1 MKSEM
6 ETATLQ
12 CVSRSRYLENA
23 SHPPTQSKIAEALEN
38 PSGRGFDNPNQSY
51 VDLVADCRRIIAKAR
66 SDFVREA
73 QIQTLEAHHKLG
85 TRIKNSVLGQ
95 GRPRREANGKTL
107 RDLAEDLEVSE
118 WTLGTCVRFSRRY
131 VNVEA
136 YLADVPSL
144 RAARGKKNSDGVPS
158 FSDIEPIPS
167 WRETVGLLLARQRA
181 ALAKNCELPEVVPEI
196 STIGADPL
204 PRELIP
210 YSVWPLA
217 KTRPI
222 GYGSHRFRGNTP
234 PEVVVQCLERYT
246 RPGDVVLD
254 CMAGSG
260 TTVDVCKA
268 LGRKLIASDI
278 KAWRGDIAAADAE
291 TLALKSPVDFV
302 FMHIPY
308 LDMYEYTNEPGDLS
322 RMNLTDLEM
331 KLDRIIAHVT
341 EGLKPG
347 KFLAILVG
355 DVRKRGLIDLTAVV
369 SIVGQ
374 RHLKLW
380 DKAIVETT
388 NPGAHASAGH
398 DNMGLLLDRAR
409 RGNFLLRTCDTL
421 LVFRKLSERRGALT
435 DDCSI

>member
-1 MKSEM
+1 
-6 ETATLQ
+6 
-12 CVSRSRYLENA
+12 
-23 SHPPTQSKIAEALEN
+23 
-38 PSGRGFDNPNQSY
+38 
-51 VDLVADCRRIIAKAR
+51 
-66 SDFVREA
+66 
-73 QIQTLEAHHKLG
+73 
-85 TRIKNSVLGQ
+85 
-95 GRPRREANGKTL
+95 
-107 RDLAEDLEVSE
+107 
-118 WTLGTCVRFSRRY
+118 
-131 VNVEA
+131 
-136 YLADVPSL
+136 
-144 RAARGKKNSDGVPS
+144 
-158 FSDIEPIPS
+158 
-167 WRETVGLLLARQRA
+167 
-181 ALAKNCELPEVVPEI
+181 
-196 STIGADPL
+196 
-204 PRELIP
+204 
-210 YSVWPLA
+210 
-217 KTRPI
+217 
-222 GYGSHRFRGNTP
+222 
-234 PEVVVQCLERYT
+234 
-246 RPGDVVLD
+246 
-254 CMAGSG
+254 MAGSG